1 MKGTSPGMA
10 RNSLVRV
17 IMTAVTPSEPSLLI
31 SEIDSRY
38 ILSDPPDLTRSIAA
52 GRWKELNILL
62 HSVALLG
69 EDLDTRRSLSPLLRA
84 SVAIVS
90 ADKALLY
97 QWDEAFSGLRLS
109 TSLGFEE
116 EPDGVNQNAQAH
128 ACLLNRKP
136 VLVSSPGE
144 SFLRDELAWTGCAS
158 ALTVPITH
166 QGLPWGALQ
175 LLRDRPFSKDDA
187 ILLWIFGL
195 ILEGVLPIHLGVK
208 RLREMVGALDPATGL
223 LTPAHFRRRLA
234 WELQRSAWIARPLAL
249 ACIEVTET
257 LHGRPLRASGLPFT
271 TRDAARYAQKALRQH
286 DSLTCL
292 GGHQFLVAM
301 PDTTLTDAGRVV
313 ELIREAFLTRAAGTL
328 PSYAVASGLVTYPE
342 NGQTEEEMIRA
353 ACVDARRSTGIAS
366 RNPRGD

>member
-1 MKGTSPGMA
+1 
-10 RNSLVRV
+10 
-17 IMTAVTPSEPSLLI
+17 MTTLISSEHSLLTY
-31 SEIDSRY
+31 ELDSRY
-38 ILSDPPDLTRSIAA
+38 LLSDPPDLTRSIAA

-69 EDLDTRRSLSPLLRA
+69 EDLDSRRSLSPLLRA

-97 QWDEAFSGLRLS
+97 QWDEAFSGLRIS
-109 TSLGFEE
+109 TALGFEE
-116 EPDGVNQNAQAH
+116 EPDAANSRNAQAH
-128 ACLLNRKP
+128 ASLLNRKP
-136 VLVSSPGE
+136 VIVSSPAE
-144 SFLRDELAWTGCAS
+144 AFLRDELAWTGCQS

-175 LLRDRPFSKDDA
+175 LLRERPFSRDDA
-187 ILLWIFGL
+187 ILLWIYGL

-234 WELQRSAWIARPLAL
+234 WELQRSSWIARPLAL
-249 ACIEVTET
+249 ACIEVNET
-257 LHGRPLRASGLPFT
+257 LHGRPRAGGLPFT
-271 TRDAARYAQKALRQH
+271 TRDAAQYAQKALRQH

-301 PDTTLTDAGRVV
+301 PDTSPGDAGRVV
-313 ELIREAFLTRAAGTL
+313 DLIREAFLARAAGTL
-328 PSYAVASGLVTYPE
+328 PSYAIASGLATYPE
-342 NGQTEEEMIRA
+342 NGLTGDEVIRA
-353 ACVDARRSTGIAS
+353 ACAAARRATAS
-366 RNPRGD
+366 RTPRADR